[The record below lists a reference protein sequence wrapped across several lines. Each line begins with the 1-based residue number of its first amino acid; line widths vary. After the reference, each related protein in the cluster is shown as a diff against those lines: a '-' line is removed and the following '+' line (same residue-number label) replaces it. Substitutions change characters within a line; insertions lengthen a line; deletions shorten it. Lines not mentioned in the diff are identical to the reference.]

1 MPLFIIALTI
11 LVSSAF
17 PAKSAEPV
25 EKVRK
30 WTHTFPLHAKTLPVS
45 VDNRFGTLRVLTWDR
60 EEAKIEITITAKAR
74 SESDA
79 EKLAEEVEVRT
90 SGGDKGVSVSTHF
103 PGGQIAQGSVR
114 RGQSVNI
121 DMTVTLPSTQPLKA
135 SNKFGSLV
143 LPDYRGPV
151 DLSSEFGKLQA
162 GELSDVTR
170 IDVEFGSL
178 ELEGITGGEGRVD
191 IAFSKGSIRNLAGQ
205 LDIRLSFTGDMVL
218 GLTHGLKSL
227 DLRTSYSNTALEI
240 PADFQADIDMTT
252 SFGKFRNDSRSDLL
266 LKAGTSG
273 DRSGKTRYRLGSG
286 GIPIRASTEIGN
298 ITLRDRKGSI
308 SL

>member
-17 PAKSAEPV
+17 PSRAAEPV
-25 EKVRK
+25 EKIRK
-30 WTHTFPLHAKTLPVS
+30 WSRTFPLGSRTQPVS

-60 EEAKIEITITAKAR
+60 EEARIEITITAKAR
-74 SESDA
+74 SESEA
-79 EKLAEEVEVRT
+79 GELAEEVDIRT
-90 SGGDKGVSVSTHF
+90 SGADKGISVSTRF
-103 PGGQIAQGSVR
+103 AEGRSVLGR
-114 RGQSVNI
+114 RGQSVCI

-135 SNKFGSLV
+135 SNKFGNLV

-151 DLSSEFGKLQA
+151 DLTSHFGKLQA
-162 GELSDVTR
+162 GELSAVNR

-178 ELEGITGGEGRVD
+178 DVEGMTGGEGKVD
-191 IAFSKGSIRNLAGQ
+191 IEFSKGTIRNLGGQ
-205 LDIRLSFTGDMVL
+205 VDMRLSFTGDMVL
-218 GLTHGLKSL
+218 GLTHNLKSF
-227 DLRTSYSNTALEI
+227 DLRASYSNTSLDI
-240 PADFQADIDMTT
+240 PADFHADIDMST

-266 LKAGTSG
+266 LKAGGGS
-273 DRSGKTRYRLGSG
+273 DRSGKNRYRLGNG
-286 GIPIRASTEIGN
+286 GIPIRASTEFGN

>member
-17 PAKSAEPV
+17 PSMATEPV

-30 WTHTFPLHAKTLPVS
+30 WTRIFPLNSKTQPVS
-45 VDNRFGTLRVLTWDR
+45 VDNRFGTLRVFTWDR
-60 EEAKIEITITAKAR
+60 EEVRVEITITAKAR
-74 SESDA
+74 SESEA
-79 EKLAEEVEVRT
+79 EKLTEEVEVRT
-90 SGGDKGVSVSTHF
+90 SDAEKGVSVSTRF
-103 PGGQIAQGSVR
+103 QEGRISIGNSR
-114 RGQSVNI
+114 RGQTVSI

-151 DLSSEFGKLQA
+151 DLTSHFGKLQA
-162 GELSDVTR
+162 GNLSAVTR

-178 ELEGITGGEGRVD
+178 AVEGMSGGEGKVD
-191 IAFSKGSIRNLAGQ
+191 IEFSKGTIRNLGGQ
-205 LDIRLSFTGDMVL
+205 VDMRLSFTGDMEL

-227 DLRTSYSNTALEI
+227 ELRSSYSNTSLDI
-240 PADFQADIDMTT
+240 PADFHADIDMST
-252 SFGKFRNDSRSDLL
+252 SFGNFRNDSRSDLL
-266 LKAGTSG
+266 LKAGGGG
-273 DRSGKTRYRLGSG
+273 DRSGKNRYRLGSG
-286 GIPIRASTEIGN
+286 GIPIRASTEFGN
-298 ITLRDRKGSI
+298 ITLRDRKGSV

>member
-1 MPLFIIALTI
+1 MPLIIILLSI
-11 LVSSAF
+11 LVSSAL
-17 PAKSAEPV
+17 PSRAAEPV

-30 WTHTFPLHAKTLPVS
+30 WSRTFPLNSKIQAVS

-60 EEAKIEITITAKAR
+60 DEAKIEITITAKAR

-90 SGGDKGVSVSTHF
+90 SGGDKGISVSTRF
-103 PGGQIAQGSVR
+103 AEGRSVLGR
-114 RGQSVNI
+114 RGQSVCI
-121 DMTVTLPSTQPLKA
+121 DMTVTLPATQPLKA
-135 SNKFGSLV
+135 SNKFGNMV

-151 DLSSEFGKLQA
+151 DIDCGFGKLQA
-162 GELSDVTR
+162 GELAVVTR

-178 ELEGITGGEGRVD
+178 EVDGITGGEGRVD
-191 IAFSKGSIRNLAGQ
+191 IEFSKGYISNLAGQ
-205 LDIRLSFTGDMVL
+205 VDVRLSFTGDMVL

-227 DLRTSYSNTALEI
+227 DLRTSYSNTTLEI

-266 LKAGTSG
+266 LKSGTSG
-273 DRSGKTRYRLGSG
+273 ERSGKTRYRLGSG
-286 GIPIRASTEIGN
+286 GLPIRAGTEFGN

>member
-17 PAKSAEPV
+17 PSMATEPV

-30 WTHTFPLHAKTLPVS
+30 WTRSFTLTSQTQPVS
-45 VDNRFGTLRVLTWDR
+45 VDNRFGTLRIVTWDR

-74 SESDA
+74 SESEA
-79 EKLAEEVEVRT
+79 EKLAEEVEIRT
-90 SGGDKGVSVSTHF
+90 TDAEKGVSVTTRFQEGRISMGNSRH
-103 PGGQIAQGSVR
+103 GQTVC
-114 RGQSVNI
+114 I

-135 SNKFGSLV
+135 SNKFGKLM

-151 DLSSEFGKLQA
+151 ELISHFGKLEA
-162 GELSDVTR
+162 GNLSTVTR
-170 IDVEFGSL
+170 IEVEFGSL
-178 ELEGITGGEGRVD
+178 ALEGMSGGEGKVD
-191 IAFSKGSIRNLAGQ
+191 IEFSKGTIRNLGGQ
-205 LDIRLSFTGDMVL
+205 VDMRLSFTGDMVL

-240 PADFQADIDMTT
+240 PADFQADIDMST

-286 GIPIRASTEIGN
+286 GIPIRASTEFGN
-298 ITLRDRKGSI
+298 ITLRDRKGSL